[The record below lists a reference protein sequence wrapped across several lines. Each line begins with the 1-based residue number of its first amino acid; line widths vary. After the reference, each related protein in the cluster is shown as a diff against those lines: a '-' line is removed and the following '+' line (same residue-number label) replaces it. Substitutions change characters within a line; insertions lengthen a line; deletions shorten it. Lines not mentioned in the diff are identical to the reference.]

1 MLTAGFALFCY
12 RRRVSIE
19 QSSPS
24 DPSEAGMGVAQPAAN
39 RPQNVVARSL
49 ADIADQVGASLV
61 AGDAFVTGIALSAA
75 STQPGDLFF
84 AQPGARTHGARYL
97 ADAVEAGAVAVLT
110 DAAGADI
117 IDATTGLSALPRI
130 VVDGH
135 PRRVLGGLAAW
146 FYDQPARALK
156 TIGITG
162 TQGKTST
169 TYLVDAARQ
178 SRHTGVIG
186 SMGTRIDGVAVPST
200 LTTPEAPQMH
210 ALLALM
216 RERGV
221 EVVSSEVSS
230 HAITM
235 GRVEGLRFDVGIFL
249 NLGHDHRDFH
259 GTQEA
264 YLLAKRELLTPAM
277 SCVALVNVD
286 DRAGRRL
293 HADAD
298 LNTQSF
304 SVTGRDAHWR
314 AVDIDLRLDGSSFT
328 VIGPDGQT
336 ERFTTPLVGEFNVSN
351 ILAAVAALDIV
362 GHPLS
367 ASVAGIA
374 NFAGVE
380 GRVQFVPVDAEFQ
393 VVIDA
398 GHKPEAINALLRAM
412 RPLTPGR
419 IITVIG
425 SNGNRDAHK
434 RPLMGRFSAMASD
447 IVIVT
452 DDNPADEDPATIR
465 RAVVAGTRGSRAE
478 VFDVGGRAEAIH
490 KAVELAREGDLIAI
504 VGKGDERHQIMR
516 DGVIVP
522 HSDPDEVEWALR
534 QRAR

>member
-1 MLTAGFALFCY
+1 M
-12 RRRVSIE
+12 SIE
-19 QSSPS
+19 DFAVS
-24 DPSEAGMGVAQPAAN
+24 DESDAAAGESAAAVEAGN
-39 RPQNVVARSL
+39 RPRLVTPRTLEEIAAHIPGARVHGST
-49 ADIADQVGASLV
+49 S
-61 AGDAFVTGIALSAA
+61 VTGIALSTAM
-75 STQPGDLFF
+75 TQPGDLFF
-84 AQPGARTHGARYL
+84 AQPGARTHGANFVV
-97 ADAVEAGAVAVLT
+97 AAVAAGAAAVLT
-110 DAAGADI
+110 DEAGAAL
-117 IDATTGLSALPRI
+117 IDGASDVASLPRI
-130 VVDGH
+130 VVDQH
-135 PRRVLGGLAAW
+135 PRRFLGSLAAW
-146 FYDQPARALK
+146 FYGRPAESLK

-169 TYLVDAARQ
+169 TYLVDAARR
-178 SRHTGVIG
+178 SIRSGVIG

-235 GRVEGLRFDVGIFL
+235 NRVDGLRFDVGVFL

-264 YLLAKRELLTPAM
+264 YFLAKRELLTSTM
-277 SCVALVNVD
+277 SGIGLVNID
-286 DRAGRRL
+286 DGAGRRL
-293 HADAD
+293 HADPE
-298 LNTQSF
+298 LQTQSF
-304 SVTGRDAHWR
+304 SVTGRPADWR
-314 AVDIDLRLDGSSFT
+314 AVDIELGLKGSSFT
-328 VIGPDGQT
+328 VVGPDGQT
-336 ERFTTPLVGEFNVSN
+336 ARFTTPIVGEFNVSN
-351 ILAAVAALDIV
+351 ILAAVAALDLV
-362 GHPLS
+362 GHPLD
-367 ASVAGIA
+367 ASVEGIA
-374 NFAGVE
+374 AFTGVE

-398 GHKPEAINALLRAM
+398 GHKPEAINALLCAL

-425 SNGNRDAHK
+425 SNGNRDVHK
-434 RPLMGRFSAMASD
+434 RPLMGRFAAMASD

-465 RAVVAGTRGSRAE
+465 RAVVRGTRGSRAE

-490 KAVELAREGDLIAI
+490 KAVELAGEGDLLAI

-522 HSDPDEVEWALR
+522 HSDPDEVEWAL
-534 QRAR
+534 QRRRDQNATPPASDR